1 MVALENRPLRVCV
14 GRSPMKIDQGKCE
27 CVGWSPVKKDRLH
40 LKNKGF
46 GHRFLVLVR
55 GDWRK
60 ESQFSLTTQDFG
72 SS

>member
-1 MVALENRPLRVCV
+1 
-14 GRSPMKIDQGKCE
+14 MKIDQGKCE
-27 CVGWSPVKKDRLH
+27 CVGWSPVKKDLLH